1 MVSSFSLLKTETK
14 TLFILFPKFIVVQF
28 YPKARRNYS
37 LKWINIQSVNNFLF
51 LLNNLKIMNY
61 RFLKESFKLSLNTLL
76 ENRFRSIL
84 SLLGISIGIMS
95 IVIIFSVVN
104 SLEKTLNQSVT
115 TLGENVIYVQ
125 KWPWSSGKEY
135 EWWKFFRN
143 PNVNFDEFKFINE
156 KSSLSQ
162 NIAFVFSDEINLENN
177 NIKMRDVGYEIYK
190 NLFAEESAVEKT
202 ISVGENNMI
211 IIGVLEKQGESVVGV
226 SRDYSVLI
234 GNNYAKKIM
243 KVNDPMILCKAK
255 SNVKNSQ
262 LKLELKNLMRKI
274 RKVRPL
280 SNDNFALNESSI
292 ISNGLEKLF
301 GTINLASWIIG
312 SFSILVGGFG
322 ISNIMFVSVKERTK
336 EIGIQK
342 SLGSKNQFILTQF
355 LSEAVVLCIV
365 GGIIGILL
373 SFFLIQLIS
382 SIIPF
387 EVYISFKNIF
397 LGLIVSSVIGIFSG
411 FFPAY
416 NASRLD
422 PVEAIR
428 S

>member
-1 MVSSFSLLKTETK
+1 M
-14 TLFILFPKFIVVQF
+14 
-28 YPKARRNYS
+28 
-37 LKWINIQSVNNFLF
+37 
-51 LLNNLKIMNY
+51 MNY
-61 RFLKESFKLSLNTLL
+61 LFLKESFKLSLNTLL

-84 SLLGISIGIMS
+84 SLLGIAIGIMS

-125 KWPWSSGKEY
+125 KWPWSSGEEY

-143 PNVNFDEFKFINE
+143 PNVSFEEFKFINE

-162 NIAFVFSDEINLENN
+162 NVAFVFSDEINLENN
-177 NIKMRDVGYEIYK
+177 NVKMRDVDALAVTDQIFNIWDLKLHSGRFFTKNEVASSKRFIVLGYEIYK
-190 NLFAEESAVEKT
+190 NLFNEESAIEKT
-202 ISVGENNMI
+202 ISVGENNMT
-211 IIGVLEKQGESVVGV
+211 IIGVLEKQGESVIGV

-234 GNNYAKKIM
+234 GNNF
-243 KVNDPMILCKAK
+243 
-255 SNVKNSQ
+255 Q
-262 LKLELKNLMRKI
+262 LKLELENLMRKI

-280 SNDNFALNESSI
+280 SDDNFALNESSI

-355 LSEAVVLCIV
+355 LSEAVVLCII

-387 EVYISFKNIF
+387 DVYISFKNIF
-397 LGLIVSSVIGIFSG
+397 LGLIVSSLIGIFSG

>member
-1 MVSSFSLLKTETK
+1 M
-14 TLFILFPKFIVVQF
+14 
-28 YPKARRNYS
+28 
-37 LKWINIQSVNNFLF
+37 
-51 LLNNLKIMNY
+51 MNY
-61 RFLKESFKLSLNTLL
+61 LFLKESFKLSLNTLL

-84 SLLGISIGIMS
+84 SLLGIAIGIMS

-125 KWPWSSGKEY
+125 KWPWSSGEEY

-143 PNVNFDEFKFINE
+143 PNVSFEEFKFINE

-162 NIAFVFSDEINLENN
+162 NVAFVFSDEINLENN
-177 NIKMRDVGYEIYK
+177 NVKMRDVDALAVTDQIFNIWDLKLHSGRFFTKNEVASSKRFIVLGYEIYK
-190 NLFAEESAVEKT
+190 NLFNEESAIEKT
-202 ISVGENNMI
+202 ISVGENNMT
-211 IIGVLEKQGESVVGV
+211 IIGVLEKQGESVIGV

-234 GNNYAKKIM
+234 GNNFAKKIM
-243 KVNDPMILCKAK
+243 KVNEPMILCKAK
-255 SNVKNSQ
+255 INVKNSQ

-355 LSEAVVLCIV
+355 LSEAVVLCII

-387 EVYISFKNIF
+387 DVYISFKNIF
-397 LGLIVSSVIGIFSG
+397 LGLIVSSLIGIFSG